1 VTGCSR
7 LVDKCNLFWVQIRHL
22 EETVEA
28 YIDEAEAHNLLNPS
42 DQSSSKCG
50 EEEEEE
56 EEDIVLPPPPTAP
69 AGVAGGECNGGDDR
83 VGSRI
88 DGEDKEEGGG
98 ASGAMYRSLRDEDI
112 KAIQAQLR
120 EQLSVKEEGQD
131 KPISGGEYDI
141 EEEVSSPRPLNTP
154 RVLLSTR
161 PRTPRD
167 DLLFS
172 PRLDGSGGI
181 RYGAGE
187 WGARESFQNTPA
199 K

>member
-1 VTGCSR
+1 MRRTKAAASAAR
-7 LVDKCNLFWVQIRHL
+7 KRKRK
-22 EETVEA
+22 T
-28 YIDEAEAHNLLNPS
+28 
-42 DQSSSKCG
+42 SSC
-50 EEEEEE
+50 
-56 EEDIVLPPPPTAP
+56 PPPPTAP
-69 AGVAGGECNGGDDR
+69 ADVAGGQGNGGDDEI
-83 VGSRI
+83 GSMI
-88 DGEDKEEGGG
+88 DGEDEEGGG
-98 ASGAMYRSLRDEDI
+98 GGAMYRSLRDEDI
-112 KAIQAQLR
+112 RAIQAQLR
-120 EQLSVKEEGQD
+120 DQLSAKEAED
-131 KPISGGEYDI
+131 KKPISGGVYDI